1 MNISVIKGIVRDL
14 VGKEVNVKEYVGRN
28 KYEKYN
34 AIVYQMYPNLFVLK
48 SKNDLINYQ
57 KCDLEKNLEFFNC
70 LTFLL
75 KEFIMKLTYSIRRNI
90 DENYS
95 C

>member
-1 MNISVIKGIVRDL
+1 MNISAIKVIVRDL

-48 SKNDLINYQ
+48 RKNDLKTFAYS
-57 KCDLEKNLEFFNC
+57 DLLIKNVV
-70 LTFLL
+70 L
-75 KEFIMKLTYSIRRNI
+75 KEI
-90 DENYS
+90 
-95 C
+95 